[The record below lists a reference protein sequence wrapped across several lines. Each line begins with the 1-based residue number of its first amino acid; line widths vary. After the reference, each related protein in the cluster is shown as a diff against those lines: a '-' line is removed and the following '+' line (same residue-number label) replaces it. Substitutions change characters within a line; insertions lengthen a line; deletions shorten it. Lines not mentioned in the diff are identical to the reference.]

1 MSGLE
6 ALSVASS
13 ILQVISFAGEAA
25 RICKAVY
32 NDQPTDNDE
41 IKERALSLKGAA
53 ETTTQVCQ
61 AYQPHTKDEKKL
73 KEIAD
78 QCAKT
83 AAELEDRLG
92 DLLCHNSPGN
102 ASKAMLVLFKTWM
115 SKKSIERLENTLDGY
130 KDILETH
137 LLVSVLK
144 RSDAIALQQKQDFQN
159 LSKSLQ
165 SFITQYATGET
176 QMSSL
181 IRSENAALMHCT
193 KQKISEAEVSVKG
206 HITNE
211 IKGINVQHTSEA
223 ERFRLLQSFHY
234 REMNLRRNQ
243 IHPSY
248 NDTFCWIFEDKDI
261 RPESD
266 KTFVKWLASDCQ
278 IYWISGKPGSGKSTL
293 IKYLVDHPKALSL
306 LNDSTEAPNEKF
318 KIFSHFFWKVGG
330 GLMNNLK
337 GMWLSLTY
345 QMLRT
350 MPEISDYI
358 LAAYPSST
366 MKQFDS
372 DWSGPEI
379 REVFLAIIAR
389 CNSKVC
395 IFLDGLDEVST
406 DDVDFRQK
414 VVQDLCQSQNTKL
427 CIASRPEWR
436 LKMWLDKYPFI
447 HLQDWTARDRE
458 EYAHGELEP
467 FVKRNLL
474 STHLQGKLVE
484 TLVHKSMGVFLW
496 MYLALRSVKLGL
508 DNGDEPH
515 DLFERVKS
523 LPTEMEA
530 LYSGLWEKLSS
541 DSPNYREKAAR
552 FFRLALEF
560 GEHSHY
566 GDFSI
571 LELAVMQKPHLQDLL
586 LKMSSDVHYLDF
598 ASHCTKVV
606 RDISIQCLGLV
617 ETVSVYNYNTI
628 KDPPTELKTLVKS
641 EDIYLRLM
649 HRTVYDFLTGTV
661 PGQEVL
667 KHDSLPRTD
676 LLVLRVKNM
685 LATAV
690 LLKNG
695 QRQRQRWR
703 KHTSYQIELQFTL
716 NILSEAYRER
726 SLTDDL
732 TELLN
737 LLRSWYMRGL
747 AQFNVLLCSKERRL
761 ATFLAG
767 CVHYSGGIHHP
778 IILWVKQQFGENDEE
793 LATEVMHYLCH
804 NDTHS
809 IIGYESTNK
818 WDGLRLMLSLKADI
832 FGTIAQPMWDR
843 RVPMIK
849 EERSSF
855 MVLLLSQNLSRSYS
869 IGEESKRLDFLLDV
883 LSRLLTTPNE
893 DVSFAVYKA
902 RDYWYSEPTFFCGG
916 KVPLPDE
923 MSLSDATHSQEAIG
937 VIIKVNLAFWI
948 HMYRLTLLGFFNKS
962 AQEVGS
968 RDLDTWSSI
977 LKQLDLLEPYGKPSS
992 GRIMYVL
999 HQSSENYRILKMTDD
1014 SISLQLINDWF
1025 LQVQTDEHPRWLPNP
1040 CTLLSAL
1047 SSHLGN
1053 DQVFERVTN
1062 DVLDVKDGKVLA
1074 EWYHESR
1081 INEKKAGENYASAT
1095 GGRFIFKGE
1104 IS

>member
-13 ILQVISFAGEAA
+13 ILQVISFAGETA
-25 RICKAVY
+25 RICKAIY

-41 IKERALSLKGAA
+41 IKERALSLKEAA
-53 ETTTQVCQ
+53 ETTTQVCR

-102 ASKAMLVLFKTWM
+102 ASKAMLILFKTWM

-137 LLVSVLK
+137 LLVSVFK

-206 HITNE
+206 HITDA

-458 EYAHGELEP
+458 EYARGELEP
-467 FVKRNLL
+467 FVERNLL
-474 STHLQGKLVE
+474 SIHLQGKLVE
-484 TLVHKSMGVFLW
+484 TLVRKSMGVFLW
-496 MYLALRSVKLGL
+496 MYLALRTVKLGL

-515 DLFERVKS
+515 ELFERVKS
-523 LPTEMEA
+523 LPNEMEA
-530 LYSGLWEKLSS
+530 LYKGLWEKLCS

-552 FFRLALEF
+552 LFRLALEF
-560 GEHSHY
+560 GENSHC
-566 GDFSI
+566 GVFSI
-571 LELAVMQKPHLQDLL
+571 LELTVMQNPHLQDLL
-586 LKMSSDVHYLDF
+586 LQMSSDVHYSDF
-598 ASHCTKVV
+598 ESHCTKVL
-606 RDISIQCLGLV
+606 RDIGIQCLGLV
-617 ETVSVYNYNTI
+617 ETVSIYNCTTI
-628 KDPPTELKTLVKS
+628 KNPPTKLETLAKS
-641 EDIYLRLM
+641 EDICLRFM
-649 HRTVYDFLTGTV
+649 HRTVYDFLTETV
-661 PGQEVL
+661 AGQEIL
-667 KHDSLPRTD
+667 IYDSLSRND
-676 LLVLRVKNM
+676 LLVLRVKSI
-685 LATAV
+685 LATTF
-690 LLKNG
+690 LLKSG
-695 QRQRQRWR
+695 QSHRQTWR
-703 KHTSYQIELQFTL
+703 TQTSHPLDLQFPL
-716 NILSEAYRER
+716 YMLSEAYREM
-726 SLTDDL
+726 SLSDDL
-732 TELLN
+732 TGLLN
-737 LLRSWYMRGL
+737 LLRSWYMHGL
-747 AQFNVLLCSKERRL
+747 AHFNVFLCSEECRL
-761 ATFLAG
+761 ATFIAG
-767 CVHYSGGIHHP
+767 CIHYSGGIHHS
-778 IILWVKQQFGENDEE
+778 IILWVKQQFGDNDQE
-793 LATEVMHYLCH
+793 LATEVLHYLCH
-804 NDTHS
+804 NDPHRIHAYGS
-809 IIGYESTNK
+809 ANR
-818 WDGLRLMLSLKADI
+818 WDGLELMLSLKADI

-843 RVPMIK
+843 GVRMLK
-849 EERSSF
+849 EQSPSF
-855 MVLLLSQNLSRSYS
+855 MVLLLSQTTPRSYS
-869 IGEESKRLDFLLDV
+869 IGKESKRLDLLLDV
-883 LSRLLTTPNE
+883 LSKLSTTPNY
-893 DVSFAVYKA
+893 DMSFGVYK
-902 RDYWYSEPTFFCGG
+902 RRKYCYCEPTFFRDG
-916 KVPLPDE
+916 KVLLPFE
-923 MSLSDATHSQEAIG
+923 TSLSNATNSQKAIG
-937 VIIKVNLAFWI
+937 AILKVNLAFWI
-948 HMYRLTLLGFFNKS
+948 HMYRLTLLGFFNES
-962 AQEVGS
+962 SQEVGF
-968 RDLDTWSSI
+968 RDSGTWSSI
-977 LKQLDLLEPYGKPSS
+977 LKRLDLLEPYGNSSS
-992 GRIMYVL
+992 GRIIYAL
-999 HQSSENYRILKMTDD
+999 HQGSKHYRILRMTDD
-1014 SISLQLINDWF
+1014 AISLRLINNWF
-1025 LQVQTDEHPRWLPNP
+1025 LQIQTEEHPRWLPNP

-1047 SSHLGN
+1047 SLHLSN
-1053 DQVFERVTN
+1053 DQVFDRVTE
-1062 DVLDVKDGKVLA
+1062 DVLNVEYHQDFA
-1074 EWYHESR
+1074 EWYPESGSD
-1081 INEKKAGENYASAT
+1081 ET
-1095 GGRFIFKGE
+1095 GGE
-1104 IS
+1104 ILNI